1 MISRAFKAEGLR
13 IVRWDYSVVP
23 AGVPFLDVKNAD
35 LEVPVDVVLARAE
48 DLIPVTVSVTLSDKE
63 QRGKDRSTS
72 VTTKSIEM
80 LFYKHVSLAAVF
92 RIALTSLYDGPSIF
106 SRELEFLDPS
116 QQPIDEPAS
125 LSLQQCIT
133 RCGFVELPAGM
144 TSYPLSVNDGIPVT
158 LTYVSGD
165 ISNKSTVVLPP
176 SGSTVGELLNDAFTT
191 MKLPG
196 KMSDYFLSCKSGV
209 ALLDLTAKVER
220 HHVVDG
226 LMIAN
231 MEHLFSVTLNDT
243 YMAGF
248 MEDVRPNVAS
258 LVEAL
263 ELSPDTQV
271 CFNDTIV
278 INNATSLVR
287 DGLYYIV
294 DEQNKNQFAV
304 QEIMLPNGSKLSL
317 PIAQTCTV
325 GELLEVVTLMQNIP
339 AATGEQSDPI
349 PALIDSTDC
358 ILADNLTAA
367 DLPRTPIRFCFI

>member
-1 MISRAFKAEGLR
+1 
-13 IVRWDYSVVP
+13 
-23 AGVPFLDVKNAD
+23 VKNAD